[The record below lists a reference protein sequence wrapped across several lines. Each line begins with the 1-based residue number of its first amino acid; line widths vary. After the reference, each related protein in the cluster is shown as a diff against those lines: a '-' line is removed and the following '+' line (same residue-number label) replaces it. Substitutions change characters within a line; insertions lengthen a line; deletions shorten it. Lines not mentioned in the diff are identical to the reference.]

1 MVITTFTQK
10 AIGVGL
16 TVALSTLGILQDAIA
31 QSTAVP
37 ITRIVFPSPGQET
50 RVANF
55 VVPDRNPRQ
64 TSAYGGQLSRYD
76 VHIAKMFEITHHE
89 CRESS
94 SSGQPLDIIIWRYYA
109 GGGDIKM
116 GAYGINCQEA
126 RRVANRYGL
135 GQPEPTRITYYR
147 VTPTVNI
154 PILDITGSKVGQWQ
168 SFIRTLRVEG
178 MD

>member
-37 ITRIVFPSPGQET
+37 ITRIVFPSPGRET

-76 VHIAKMFEITHHE
+76 V
-89 CRESS
+89 
-94 SSGQPLDIIIWRYYA
+94 
-109 GGGDIKM
+109 
-116 GAYGINCQEA
+116 
-126 RRVANRYGL
+126 
-135 GQPEPTRITYYR
+135 
-147 VTPTVNI
+147 
-154 PILDITGSKVGQWQ
+154 
-168 SFIRTLRVEG
+168 VEG